1 MRRLVD
7 PRAVAPDAS
16 LLTGPIGIQCAPDS
30 NVIMFRRR
38 CQKINAD
45 QNRAVKR
52 ILLAGIL
59 LAFSLSTQAAILWS
73 EPGPV
78 TVRTNGAG
86 EDILHGAIKP
96 QDSNSSS
103 TIYFRF
109 RVDPISDAA
118 TKSIADFEA
127 GMVFV
132 EKGREHLG
140 MGNSLGAWAYCAMN
154 VPKSKKGYVD
164 LNSAAPEPGFAWEYI
179 RAGSPKYIAFKV
191 QYVPG
196 EDAHITAWLNPDLS
210 VAATEV
216 NQPTNIVVRF
226 ETQAT
231 FDEIHLI
238 HRGFGGGW
246 TFSQMV
252 AATSFEDLA
261 LPHFW
266 QRGWFMGSATAGIL
280 LLVAGTVRL
289 VERKRA
295 QRKIQWLERER
306 VVATERTRIARDIHD
321 EVGISL
327 TKISKLTELM
337 NLTGDMEIKNNTS
350 IQAIAHTARETIRAM
365 DEIVWAINPRNDA
378 LEEMADYLAYFTE
391 DFLRSTGVS
400 CRLEVPSRLPNIPL
414 TAEVR
419 HNLFLVVKEALNNA
433 VKHADPRQI
442 KLGLELKN
450 DQLVIEVS
458 DDGKGFGLDGTTTMG
473 NGLENMQKRLNA
485 IGGQLQVKSKP
496 GQGTT
501 VRLQVSLEKNSIV
514 AR

>member
-1 MRRLVD
+1 
-7 PRAVAPDAS
+7 
-16 LLTGPIGIQCAPDS
+16 
-30 NVIMFRRR
+30 MFRRR
-38 CQKINAD
+38 RQNASD
-45 QNRAVKR
+45 SRSQIVMK
-52 ILLAGIL
+52 ILLSGIL
-59 LAFSLSTQAAILWS
+59 LAFSLSTRAAILWS

-78 TVRTNGAG
+78 TIRTNGAG
-86 EDILHGAIKP
+86 KDILHGAIKP
-96 QDSNSSS
+96 QDANSSS

-127 GMVFV
+127 GMVFM
-132 EKGREHLG
+132 EKGKEHLG

-164 LNSAAPEPGFAWEYI
+164 LNSASPEPGFAWEYI

-196 EDAHITAWLNPDLS
+196 EDAHVTAWLNPDLS
-210 VAATEV
+210 LGATEI
-216 NQPTNIVVRF
+216 NQPANIVVRF
-226 ETQAT
+226 EAPAT

-266 QRGWFMGSATAGIL
+266 QRGWFLATSATALL

-289 VERKRA
+289 AERKRV

-306 VVATERTRIARDIHD
+306 AVATERTRIARDIHD

-327 TKISKLTELM
+327 TKISKLTERM
-337 NLTGDMEIKNNTS
+337 NLADEAGTRNETS
-350 IQAIAHTARETIRAM
+350 IQTIAQTARHTIRAM
-365 DEIVWAINPRNDA
+365 DEIVWAINPRNDT

-391 DFLRSTGVS
+391 DFLRSTGVN
-400 CRLEVPSRLPNIPL
+400 CRLEVPSRLPDIPL

-419 HNLFLVVKEALNNA
+419 HNVFMVVKEALNNA
-433 VKHADPRQI
+433 VKHAMPRQI
-442 KLGLELKN
+442 RLSLELEQ
-450 DQLVIEVS
+450 DRLLVEVA
-458 DDGKGFGLDGTTTMG
+458 DDGCGFDLDGNRVMG
-473 NGLENMQKRLNA
+473 NGLENMQKRLKT
-485 IGGQLQVKSKP
+485 IGGKLHLESEP
-496 GQGTT
+496 GTGTT
-501 VRLQVSLEKNSIV
+501 VRLRVPLEKNSLV